1 MPKNDFFA
9 MSTKIEHSKVN
20 FESYKLGDL
29 FKFAF
34 GLIEISRK

>member
-1 MPKNDFFA
+1 MPKNNFL
-9 MSTKIEHSKVN
+9 TEGIKIEHSKVN

-34 GLIEISRK
+34 GLIEFSRK